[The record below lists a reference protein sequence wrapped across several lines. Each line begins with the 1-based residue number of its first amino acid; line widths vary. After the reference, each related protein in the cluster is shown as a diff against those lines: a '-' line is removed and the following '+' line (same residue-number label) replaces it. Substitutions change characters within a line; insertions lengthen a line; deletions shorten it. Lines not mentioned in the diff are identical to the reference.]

1 LALKRLPHL
10 DLELFVREH
19 LSVSE
24 DAGTALLSQKLQRA
38 RRRGYLT
45 SGELEAVCRWKS
57 ARAIRYIRANSHHR
71 VRAATQAAL
80 ATRSESARLLALL
93 QLQGVSVPM
102 ASALLTLVDPRRYGV
117 IDIRVWQLLHAV
129 GAVSENRRGVGF
141 SLEQW
146 LQFLAVLRG
155 LSAKLGV
162 TARTSNARCST
173 CTGPIRKRRCT
184 SLGPA
189 VRIAHAGGLP

>member
-1 LALKRLPHL
+1 M
-10 DLELFVREH
+10 REH

-24 DAGTALLSQKLQRA
+24 DAGTARLSQKLQRA
-38 RRRGYLT
+38 KRRGYLT

-71 VRAATQAAL
+71 VRSVTQSAL
-80 ATRSESARLLALL
+80 ATRNEAARLLALL

-117 IDIRVWQLLHAV
+117 IDIRVWQLLHTV

-141 SLEQW
+141 SLDQW

-155 LSAKLGV
+155 LSSKLGV
-162 TARTSNARCST
+162 TARDVERTLFDVH
-173 CTGPIRKRRCT
+173 K
-184 SLGPA
+184 
-189 VRIAHAGGLP
+189 AHQEKTLYESPLK